1 MAYAENIN
9 PLISLLFYINTCI
22 YVFKCECVLVNADAF
37 SSVSQYV
44 LQYVSQQVSHPVSL
58 YESQQDSQQKS
69 RHVTQP
75 TWKKNTPST
84 YVPRPPQDIS
94 NKAWWSR
101 IRASYARTTSSRGD
115 SSLTWYPSCPLTSSI
130 SSPALTVITTSL
142 GLYLWGLIG
151 FCGKCC

>member
-1 MAYAENIN
+1 MIYAENDIN
-9 PLISLLFYINTCI
+9 PLILLLFYINTCVHI
-22 YVFKCECVLVNADAF
+22 RAQMWMCPCECRRVFVRVTVCVTIRITSCITVRITTRFTA
-37 SSVSQYV
+37 
-44 LQYVSQQVSHPVSL
+44 
-58 YESQQDSQQKS
+58 KITS
-69 RHVTQP
+69 RNTVYM
-75 TWKKNTPST
+75 KKKRTPST

-130 SSPALTVITTSL
+130 SSPALTVITTSP